1 MRTLN
6 LKNIRFIPV
15 AAIPWIIWSIAGL
28 YYFFEIIIRTLP
40 STMSS
45 SLMHI
50 FQINATSLSVLTSFF
65 YYIAY
70 TVMQIPA
77 GLLVDRYSVKRVLF
91 IACLSCVFGFMI
103 FYSTRNY
110 HLAEFGRLV
119 VGLGSAFAYVSAL
132 KVASVWLSRRHFGFA
147 TTIMDSLGMLGAMFA
162 DDILARINIDDG
174 IQSSIN
180 ILIVIG
186 LFIAFLIIFVLK
198 DTPESQIK
206 NKNQTRLS
214 TNDKTNIF
222 KKLCLI
228 GKNPQ
233 IWLVGI
239 VGCLFY
245 LPSAV
250 IGDLFGIPFLKTV
263 YHLSRESAPL
273 CMSVFFAGWII
284 CGPLFGAYSDKV
296 GKRCK
301 PLVITMLIEAILFSI
316 LLYTPLITGHKV
328 PEYLLYILFFFMG
341 VAMGTHPLVFAI
353 AKENYSNKIAGTVV
367 AFTNTLIM
375 LSGLLITPLVGYLL
389 DYSHHSLDKIGVP
402 HYTMANYTFALTLI
416 PIALIICVI
425 IMAFIKETGGLKEET
440 EQKYDQALEML
451 NRM

>member
-6 LKNIRFIPV
+6 LRNIKFIPV
-15 AAIPWIIWSIAGL
+15 AAIPWIIWGIAGL

-40 STMSS
+40 STMSGT
-45 SLMHI
+45 LMQI

-91 IACLSCVFGFMI
+91 IACLSCVFGFI
-103 FYSTRNY
+103 VFYSTRDY

-162 DDILARINIDDG
+162 DDVIAHINIADG

-180 ILIVIG
+180 LLIVIG

-198 DTPESQIK
+198 DTPEARVK

-222 KKLCLI
+222 KKLVLI
-228 GKNPQ
+228 AKNPQ

-284 CGPLFGAYSDKV
+284 CGPLFGLYSDKV

-301 PLVITMLIEAILFSI
+301 PLVITMLIEAFLFSV
-316 LLYTPLITGHKV
+316 LLYTPVITGHIL
-328 PEYLLYILFFFMG
+328 PEYMLYILFFAMG
-341 VAMGTHPLVFAI
+341 AAMGTHPLVFAI
-353 AKENYSNKIAGTVV
+353 AKENYSNTVV
-367 AFTNTLIM
+367 AFTITLIM

-389 DYSHHSLDKIGVP
+389 DYSHHSLGKVGVEQ
-402 HYTMANYTFALTLI
+402 YTMSNYTFALTLI
-416 PIALIICVI
+416 PISLIICVF
-425 IMAFIKETGGLKEET
+425 IMIFVKETGSLKADVEL
-440 EQKYDQALEML
+440 KYDRALEML
-451 NRM
+451 K